1 MRRPLLILAAIAAL
15 ALAAVPAFAANSV
28 RVIPKFGSKIDKAK
42 ARSGVPV
49 RLPSRVSVDE
59 DIKPS
64 SVRGAIESVKDGRY
78 HLSLGVGSGCHEAT
92 ACFVASFF
100 AREGAVPKLKQ
111 KVSLAQG
118 IEGRFQPIKCGAS
131 CAAAE
136 IQWRQGRV
144 LYDIQFKGTKRQ
156 MKALANSA
164 IKAGPR

>member
-1 MRRPLLILAAIAAL
+1 MRRPLLTLAAIAAL

-28 RVIPKFGSKIDKAK
+28 KVVPKFSGKLAGVKSKSD
-42 ARSGVPV
+42 VPV
-49 RLPSRVSVDE
+49 RLPSRVSVDD

-64 SVRGAIESVKDGRY
+64 QVKGAVESARDGRY

-111 KVSLAQG
+111 KVSLARD
-118 IEGRFQPIKCGAS
+118 IEGRFRPIKCGAS

-144 LYDIQFKGTKRQ
+144 LYDIQYKGTKRQ